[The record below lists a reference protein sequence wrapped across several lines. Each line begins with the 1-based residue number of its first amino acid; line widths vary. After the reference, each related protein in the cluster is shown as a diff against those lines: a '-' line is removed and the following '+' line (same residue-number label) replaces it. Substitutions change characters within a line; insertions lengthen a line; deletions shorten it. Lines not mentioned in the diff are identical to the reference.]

1 MLLTRCFTI
10 YSEAY
15 QHLRS
20 YRSLSFCGLLL
31 QSLNISLNSSLS
43 NCAYDVLCDY
53 SQGNLGIGIIRQ
65 NDCGCSSGQEVVDA
79 CTGLSTCCDNDI
91 TPPVLNCPTNITDI
105 EVKPDGTA
113 TAVFANFNITATD
126 NCDTQ
131 VDITEFD
138 INFDCSHMSNTWY
151 HPVTAT
157 DNNGNNSMCQFGFK
171 IIDPNGYCDCS
182 NDTTPPTLNCST
194 NIPDI
199 EIQPDGKAVT
209 QLSDFG
215 ITVTDNCDNQLDL
228 SNASFNMNCNQL
240 GLWNFN
246 LVATDDDGNSSQC
259 PLQFRIV
266 DPNGY
271 CDCSNDTT
279 PPTSNCS
286 SIGSLD
292 VNIQPDGTAS
302 ASLADFNITVSD
314 NCDNNVSIP
323 NFTQNLDCT
332 NVGIPRYRNIVATDS
347 GGNSSSCI
355 VEIKIFDPNNYCCAD
370 TYEYTGPIDIP
381 NNTDKRVNDW
391 ILVNGAAGL
400 VQLIGNSN
408 AEMRAG
414 NYIEIQPNFDVNLGS
429 TLLLEIEPCN

>member
-1 MLLTRCFTI
+1 MYSFREHWVLVSFMLLTRCFTI

-182 NDTTPPTLNCST
+182 NDTTPPT
-194 NIPDI
+194 
-199 EIQPDGKAVT
+199 
-209 QLSDFG
+209 
-215 ITVTDNCDNQLDL
+215 
-228 SNASFNMNCNQL
+228 
-240 GLWNFN
+240 
-246 LVATDDDGNSSQC
+246 
-259 PLQFRIV
+259 
-266 DPNGY
+266 
-271 CDCSNDTT
+271 
-279 PPTSNCS
+279 SNCS

-302 ASLADFNITVSD
+302 ASLADFNSTVSD